1 MISVNI
7 LHTEYAFDEK
17 TNTVTVAKPGKAWR
31 PQADFRP
38 YLSALV
44 GKSAKQVLLY
54 FDEAQGI
61 CTKKYETGVA
71 VGIAATYS
79 GWMLNGKCVSL
90 QLGTLTWV
98 HKTTGKVY
106 FEVFPLN
113 EPASLSI
120 KEVHWP
126 VPWQWERTDAKA
138 YTLFPVLYGM
148 MIPSDW
154 DETITMVGNNRFCT
168 TWGNMAWY
176 GQIDHG
182 NGYMTII
189 GTPWDANF
197 HYYHPAEKD
206 PTQMWMYWVSSLGK
220 LRYRRIQHVEFFED
234 CNYVTMCKAYRR
246 YMREHN
252 EIITLA
258 QKVADNPKIQHLCGS
273 PIIHSCI
280 YYSIKPEAF
289 IYNEENPNRNY
300 RFTTFDRRAD
310 AIRELAQKGLKKGYL
325 HLDGWGREGYDR
337 EHPDVLPPC
346 EKAGGYPS
354 MKRLQDVCHE
364 NNVLLTLHDQY
375 RDYYYDAASFD
386 FDNAQQSVDGK
397 HPFECTWNGG
407 DQSILCNALAP
418 YYIERNYDRLHDLG
432 IDPDGVYLDV
442 FSTVDL
448 DECNNPRHRITRKE
462 SAEYRHYCLNL
473 LASRGMI
480 ISSESPVDIFAKDIV
495 LCHHFSIVRE
505 YFSKD
510 MGVHVPLF
518 NLAFHDCMI
527 VPWPTHYEEDPE
539 VIMTFRYL
547 LALLNGG
554 PAYLEIDADEEQ
566 MKRIDVVSQLQEKV
580 MYSEMVSHEFL
591 DGGYTKQ
598 RTWFSNGVTV
608 TVDFT
613 SGEYTIEA

>member
-1 MISVNI
+1 M
-7 LHTEYAFDEK
+7 
-17 TNTVTVAKPGKAWR
+17 
-31 PQADFRP
+31 
-38 YLSALV
+38 
-44 GKSAKQVLLY
+44 
-54 FDEAQGI
+54 
-61 CTKKYETGVA
+61 
-71 VGIAATYS
+71 
-79 GWMLNGKCVSL
+79 
-90 QLGTLTWV
+90 
-98 HKTTGKVY
+98 
-106 FEVFPLN
+106 
-113 EPASLSI
+113 
-120 KEVHWP
+120 
-126 VPWQWERTDAKA
+126 
-138 YTLFPVLYGM
+138 
-148 MIPSDW
+148 
-154 DETITMVGNNRFCT
+154 
-168 TWGNMAWY
+168 
-176 GQIDHG
+176 
-182 NGYMTII
+182 
-189 GTPWDANF
+189 
-197 HYYHPAEKD
+197 
-206 PTQMWMYWVSSLGK
+206 
-220 LRYRRIQHVEFFED
+220 
-234 CNYVTMCKAYRR
+234 
-246 YMREHN
+246 
-252 EIITLA
+252 
-258 QKVADNPKIQHLCGS
+258 
-273 PIIHSCI
+273 
-280 YYSIKPEAF
+280 
-289 IYNEENPNRNY
+289 
-300 RFTTFDRRAD
+300 
-310 AIRELAQKGLKKGYL
+310 
-325 HLDGWGREGYDR
+325 
-337 EHPDVLPPC
+337 
-346 EKAGGYPS
+346 
-354 MKRLQDVCHE
+354 
-364 NNVLLTLHDQY
+364 LLTLHDQY

-473 LASRGMI
+473 LASRGII
-480 ISSESPVDIFAKDIV
+480 ISSESPVDIFTKDIV
-495 LCHHFSIVRE
+495 LCHHFSVVRE

-591 DGGYTKQ
+591 DGGYMKQ